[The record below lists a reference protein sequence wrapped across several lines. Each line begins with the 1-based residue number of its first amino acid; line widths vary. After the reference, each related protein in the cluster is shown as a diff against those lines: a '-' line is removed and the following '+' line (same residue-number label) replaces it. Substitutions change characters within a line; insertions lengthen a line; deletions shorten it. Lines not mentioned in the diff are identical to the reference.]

1 MSSPAKISVGGGE
14 AKTEPAT
21 AALRQPLPT
30 YPEKAGSCPIQITYQ
45 LDYRQAFEYAIT
57 PGLFFERLFGVLP
70 SHLTP
75 KG

>member
-1 MSSPAKISVGGGE
+1 MEDGFASANVSSPAKISVGGGE

-45 LDYRQAFEYAIT
+45 LDYSPAGQFAIT
-57 PGLFFERLFGVLP
+57 N
-70 SHLTP
+70 
-75 KG
+75 